1 MFDFITIMA
10 STVRFI
16 GLIKGLTCEFGVSI
30 NMYWVIKCAMMILG
44 QIVES
49 IVANG
54 GFMLCGST

>member
-1 MFDFITIMA
+1 MA
-10 STVRFI
+10 SIRGFI
-16 GLIKGLTCEFGVSI
+16 GLIEGLTCEFGVSI

-44 QIVES
+44 QIVKS